1 MTQQQQELNMTQIK
15 YRWIKSLL
23 TILIIILLAI
33 VTVIPGALRL
43 LHRADAQVALGH
55 AKSVRLALQ
64 VTGQECYS
72 RSGTFFDA
80 SQEGGV
86 AESIRTEV
94 LNLSKAPGDFW
105 VLQMAED
112 VKNGR
117 NFIIFPEGTRS
128 RDGNHLL
135 PFKGGSFK
143 CATKAN
149 CPIVPVALLDSYKA
163 FDTGSV
169 AKQTVQVHFLDPIYP
184 EEYQGMKTTQ
194 IAELVRTRIEEKI
207 QACEMEKT
215 E

>member
-1 MTQQQQELNMTQIK
+1 MSQQQQESKVTQIK

-64 VTGQECYS
+64 VTGQECYG

-86 AESIRTEV
+86 TEV

-112 VKNGR
+112 GYTVEKFVYR
-117 NFIIFPEGTRS
+117 EGDYTVWY
-128 RDGNHLL
+128 
-135 PFKGGSFK
+135 
-143 CATKAN
+143 T
-149 CPIVPVALLDSYKA
+149 LDSKSY
-163 FDTGSV
+163 
-169 AKQTVQVHFLDPIYP
+169 TVYYEDYMAGK
-184 EEYQGMKTTQ
+184 EE
-194 IAELVRTRIEEKI
+194 
-207 QACEMEKT
+207 
-215 E
+215 